1 DQVGYV
7 PGAPKRARLL
17 SSAAAP
23 ATRFAV
29 VDESG
34 NVAAAGRV
42 GRDLGRWNAAYRHVY
57 ALDFSSLHSPGRYA
71 IVVSGPV
78 SARSPTFDVADPPAL
93 FSGLA
98 ANAVGY
104 LRTQR
109 DGPHVAISVLRRSPS
124 HLQDRRA
131 AVY

>member
-1 DQVGYV
+1 PAV
-7 PGAPKRARLL
+7 P
-17 SSAAAP
+17 
-23 ATRFAV
+23 FEV
-29 VDESG
+29 VDTSG
-34 NVAAAGRV
+34 DVVASGRAGP
-42 GRDLGRWNAAYRHVY
+42 DLGRWNGAYRHVY

-109 DGPHVAISVLRRSPS
+109 DGPHVAISVLRRRPS
-124 HLQDRRA
+124 HLQDRR
-131 AVY
+131 